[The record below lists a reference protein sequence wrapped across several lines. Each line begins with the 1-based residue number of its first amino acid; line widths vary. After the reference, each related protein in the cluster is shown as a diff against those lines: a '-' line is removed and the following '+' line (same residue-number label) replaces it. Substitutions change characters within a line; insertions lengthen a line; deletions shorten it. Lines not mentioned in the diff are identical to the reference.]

1 VRLLTVQVEVFF
13 SDNGSSYGP
22 YLALRAAIGS
32 RISRSRKQLLAAK
45 QRQGGTSHGNVFVVG
60 PYETNTS

>member
-1 VRLLTVQVEVFF
+1 MQVEVFF
-13 SDNGSSYGP
+13 SDNRSVHGPGRVP
-22 YLALRAAIGS
+22 YLVIGS

-45 QRQGGTSHGNVFVVG
+45 QRQGGTRHGNVFVVG